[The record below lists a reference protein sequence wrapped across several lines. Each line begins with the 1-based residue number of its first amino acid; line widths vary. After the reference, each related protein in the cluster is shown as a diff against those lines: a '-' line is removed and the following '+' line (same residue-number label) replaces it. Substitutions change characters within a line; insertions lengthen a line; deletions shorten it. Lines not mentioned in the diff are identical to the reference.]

1 MSYLTHIAARLF
13 NTPLMIHPGK
23 LNAII
28 AGLADRLGVDA
39 GSLPDAYTTAVGQ
52 RGKGGYRVVD
62 GIAVLDVFGI
72 LAHRATLQADSSY
85 VEGYETIAK
94 RIDAALADREVAAI
108 VLNIDSPGGE
118 VSGAF
123 QLAGQILNAR
133 AIKPIHA
140 VAGDLAASAG
150 YLIASAAQSVSVSP
164 SGQVGSIGVVTCH
177 VDMSRALDKAGYTV
191 TPIYAGAH
199 KVDGIPYAP
208 LPDDVATRMQADI
221 DHYYAMFVDAVA
233 AARPNLTSRAIRA
246 TEAALYIGGKAVAA
260 GLADRVETPDQ
271 LLSRLA
277 AEMRRAP
284 LSTISASATAIRSEK
299 TIMTD
304 IVNTPD
310 QSPVTPQY
318 LTPAAVAELCLAAGE
333 SALGRAMVGGQYTAE
348 DVQASL
354 ADAREIRGM
363 AAAAHMPEEAQPLI
377 VAGISPDQAGKL
389 LVRELARR
397 DAALPIDNT
406 CTATVTGD
414 GRDRLRA
421 GLSQALQIRAG
432 LMADDPKNEFRGH
445 TLLEVARLCL
455 VQAGVSSMPGSKMGM
470 VAMAITH
477 STSDFPYLLQD
488 TAEKAMLKGYSEADE
503 TFQVW
508 TRVGRLS
515 DFKAASRTGMSEF
528 TDLDEVKE
536 GGEFKHGTIGER
548 REQIQL
554 ATYGKLFTISRQ
566 AIINDDLSAFSD
578 IPRKM
583 GRAAPR
589 KVGDLVYAVLT
600 SNPNMADGVALFH
613 ANHSN
618 LAGSSAALA
627 LATLSAGRTA
637 MARQTDSSGSANALN
652 IRTKFLILPM
662 TLEDSGNILLNSQY
676 DPDTANK
683 LQRINPAKSYN
694 LTLVS
699 DARLDAASTTAFFL
713 AADQNAFDTIEVA
726 YLDGNPNPYL
736 EQQNGWT
743 VDGVEYKVRLDAAVK
758 ALDWR
763 TFYKNAGA

>member
-1 MSYLTHIAARLF
+1 MSHLTHIAARLF

-23 LNAII
+23 LNAIV

-39 GSLPDAYTTAVGQ
+39 GSLPDAYTTASGQ
-52 RGKGGYRVVD
+52 SGKGGYRVVD
-62 GIAVLDVFGI
+62 GVAVIDVFGI

-94 RIDAALADREVAAI
+94 RLDAALADRDVAAI

-118 VSGAF
+118 VGGAF

-133 AIKPIHA
+133 SIKPVHA

-150 YLIASAAQSVSVSP
+150 YLIASAAQSVSVAP

-191 TPIYAGAH
+191 TPVYAGAH
-199 KVDGIPYAP
+199 KVDGSPYAP
-208 LPDDVATRMQADI
+208 LPEDVAARMQADI
-221 DHYYAMFVDAVA
+221 DHYYAMFIDAVA
-233 AARPNLTSRAIRA
+233 AARPNLTPRAIRA
-246 TEAALYIGGKAVAA
+246 TEAAMFIGAKAVAA

-277 AEMRRAP
+277 AEMRRPP
-284 LSTISASATAIRSEK
+284 LSTVSASAARSEK
-299 TIMTD
+299 TTMTD
-304 IVNTPD
+304 TTVTPD
-310 QSPVTPQY
+310 QTSATPQY

-333 SALGRAMVGGQYTAE
+333 SALGRAMVSGQHTAE
-348 DVQASL
+348 DVQARL
-354 ADAREIRGM
+354 ADAREIRAM

-377 VAGISPDQAGKL
+377 VAGISTEQAGKL

-406 CTATVTGD
+406 CTAGVTGD
-414 GRDRLRA
+414 GRDRLRS

-432 LMADDPKNEFRGH
+432 LAADDPKNEFRGH
-445 TLLEVARLCL
+445 SLLEVARLCL

-503 TFQVW
+503 TFQAW
-508 TRVGRLS
+508 TRLGRLS

-536 GGEFKHGTIGER
+536 GGEFKHGSVGDR

-554 ATYGKLFTISRQ
+554 ATYGKLFTITRQ
-566 AIINDDLSAFSD
+566 AIINDDLGAFSD

-600 SNPNMADGVALFH
+600 GNPNMADGVALFH

-652 IRTKFLILPM
+652 IRPKFLILPI
-662 TLEDSGNILLNSQY
+662 TLEDTGSILLNSQY

-683 LQRINPAKSYN
+683 LQRDNPVKRYN